1 MGVLSFWPLALLVL
15 VPVIIVL
22 YILKQEA
29 KPHSFSSVMLWKE
42 VYRNIEAT
50 KPWEKLKRNLLLF
63 LQVLTVLLFILA
75 LMGPWIR
82 TLGGGKQQVI
92 MVLDNSASM
101 DTLFTDSKTRLEA
114 AKDAACDY
122 VDGLGAGSVLYVI
135 SGNQQA
141 VLELSNS
148 TDKLEAK
155 NRIRGIR
162 QTSLAGNLSCSL
174 GLVQSCAS
182 QSEEAEI
189 LFFTDTAFD
198 MGNMKASVKSFYS
211 DGENLSVDT
220 VSYARRGEKLLVL
233 VQVTNHSD
241 GKLNREINL
250 YGSDGSGK
258 ETLLDIGS
266 VEVAGKDSQPVYFE
280 LDAAGLSA
288 GIQALRAELNEKD
301 ALAGDNQAW
310 CVLDEVKTSRVLLV
324 TKSNLF
330 VEKAFTNLAGI
341 ELYRTADVSLVEE
354 AAKEQTD
361 VTGRSGESAEAL
373 CTDGSGNGQAVENG
387 RKNSSGYDLYIFDG
401 MVPEKLPSAGNFLF
415 VNCEYVDY
423 FENCGKVQGK
433 ILKLVDS
440 EVTSYIA
447 GGKIGVN
454 EARIY
459 HTPVWGT
466 SYVSAGEESAG
477 FYGIYDGHKI
487 GVLGF
492 DLHQTDFGLQAEF
505 PVLISGLSQYLLEGS
520 LTERNA
526 YVAGDSILLHG
537 STRGGELTLK
547 LPDGAVRKMD
557 ASEASGAYLEV
568 AVPGVYRVSQ
578 ELERAVKEQSFT
590 VGFPVVLESEVE
602 SADVMFWTDS
612 DGNPGAMEVRTGAV
626 ELRNVLIVL
635 LLLLMVGEWIVY
647 VKLQ

>member
-15 VPVIIVL
+15 VPIIIVL

-63 LQVLTVLLFILA
+63 LQILTVLLFILA

-101 DTLFTDSKTRLEA
+101 DALFTDSKTRLEA
-114 AKDAACDY
+114 ARDAACDY

-155 NRIRGIR
+155 NRIRGIE

-182 QSEEAEI
+182 QSEDAKI

-211 DGENLSVDT
+211 DRENLSVDT

-233 VQVTNHSD
+233 VQVTNHSEQ
-241 GKLNREINL
+241 KLSREINL
-250 YGSDGSGK
+250 YGIDGSGQ
-258 ETLLDIGS
+258 EMLLDIGS
-266 VEVAGKDSQPVYFE
+266 VDVAGKDSQPFYFE
-280 LDAAGLSA
+280 LDGSGAVAEM
-288 GIQALRAELNEKD
+288 QVLRAELNEKD

-330 VEKAFTNLAGI
+330 VEKAFTNLSGV
-341 ELYRTADVSLVEE
+341 ELYRTADVSLVED
-354 AAKEQTD
+354 AA
-361 VTGRSGESAEAL
+361 GMNLSA
-373 CTDGSGNGQAVENG
+373 DGNGNGQAVKNG

-459 HTPVWGT
+459 HTPAWGT

-520 LTERNA
+520 LTDRND

-547 LPDGAVRKMD
+547 LPDGAVRKID

-568 AVPGVYRVSQ
+568 AVPGVYQVSQ
-578 ELERAVKEQSFT
+578 ELEGAVKEQNFT

-602 SADVMFWTDS
+602 SADVMFRADS

-626 ELRNVLIVL
+626 ELRNVLIIL
-635 LLLLMVGEWIVY
+635 LLLLMAGEWIVY